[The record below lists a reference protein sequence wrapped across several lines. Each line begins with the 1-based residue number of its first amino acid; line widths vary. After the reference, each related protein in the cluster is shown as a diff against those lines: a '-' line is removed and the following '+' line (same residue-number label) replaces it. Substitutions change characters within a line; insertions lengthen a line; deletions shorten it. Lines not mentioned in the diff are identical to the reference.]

1 MPDMHELEEG
11 DYCTERG
18 RFRAGLLVQSPDL
31 GLGSPHIVDLTAAT
45 VVMSMG
51 AVVGCSAAALAA
63 AAPCL
68 GASIGT
74 GVALGVEGAVAT
86 TVASVPVVGGYAA
99 GAAGSAAG
107 AAAGSAATG
116 GVSGGLAT
124 AAPLAGA
131 AGAAVLAV
139 GGAIALV
146 QAGVHQRVIY
156 VVIANPSNE
165 RFELTDRLR
174 NEGHITCPKVIPP
187 HSAVGVVLHHSGCLS
202 GFLKYESSSYCLM
215 LGGSN
220 PFIGRNKFRVELF
233 PRKQRSLRQMREDTK
248 EWIQL
253 SGPMTC
259 VADHYDNPSCASI
272 ILFQDEK
279 FARAV
284 KAQLEK

>member
-99 GAAGSAAG
+99 GAAGSAAPLRAALPRG
-107 AAAGSAATG
+107 VSAAAWRPPRRWRVRLGRQCSPW
-116 GVSGGLAT
+116 GV
-124 AAPLAGA
+124 
-131 AGAAVLAV
+131 
-139 GGAIALV
+139 
-146 QAGVHQRVIY
+146 R
-156 VVIANPSNE
+156 
-165 RFELTDRLR
+165 
-174 NEGHITCPKVIPP
+174 
-187 HSAVGVVLHHSGCLS
+187 
-202 GFLKYESSSYCLM
+202 
-215 LGGSN
+215 
-220 PFIGRNKFRVELF
+220 
-233 PRKQRSLRQMREDTK
+233 
-248 EWIQL
+248 
-253 SGPMTC
+253 
-259 VADHYDNPSCASI
+259 
-272 ILFQDEK
+272 
-279 FARAV
+279 
-284 KAQLEK
+284 